1 MSRNFIRKVPLIL
14 FGICLIL
21 SNTTRG
27 QSLRILN
34 LEEAILMGIAHSKAL
49 QSDSINLQLADSKII
64 QGKNTQLPQVS
75 LSSSFIRISDNI
87 TPFKVS
93 FPTGDVVLNPQIL
106 NQSYNSLQARQLIF
120 AGGKVRYGNEILAF
134 DKQAIYFDMQRN
146 RADISYTIATLWYN
160 LFSVKQSKK
169 IVQASTELLENQRK
183 DAENLVNQGIL
194 LANDLLKIALAITNL
209 QSNLSDIDN
218 TEVLLKYNLC
228 ILTGLDIK
236 SNFDIPD
243 TLPAA
248 EQQQGGLDQYLEK
261 ALKNRAELKGLS
273 IRKEQAFM
281 GAKISKSNYLPTI
294 SAGGSINYNQPEQ
307 RVFPNQ
313 EKLTGT
319 WNIGVFFSWNLTDLY
334 TNKEKLQESKLA
346 ISKIN
351 SAIDQAKEGIQ
362 IEVNTDYNNY
372 LQAKRKIEIAN
383 KAIEQATENFRVEQN
398 KFQTQTTTSTD
409 FLNANTLLL
418 QAKLNLT
425 TATANAALAYQKLL
439 KSIN

>member
-1 MSRNFIRKVPLIL
+1 MNRNFIRKIPLIL
-14 FGICLIL
+14 FGICLIF
-21 SNTTRG
+21 SNITKA

-93 FPTGDVVLNPQIL
+93 FPTGDVALNPQIL

-134 DKQAIYFDMQRN
+134 DKQAIYFDIQRN
-146 RADISYTIATLWYN
+146 KADVSYTIATLWYN

-169 IVQASTELLENQRK
+169 IVQASAELLENQRK

-209 QSNLSDIDN
+209 QSNLSDLDN
-218 TEVLLKYNLC
+218 TEILLKYNLC
-228 ILTGLDIK
+228 ILTGLDTK
-236 SNFDIPD
+236 NNFDIPD

-248 EQQQGGLDQYLEK
+248 VQQQDGLDQYLEK

-273 IRKEQAFM
+273 IRREQAFM

-319 WNIGVFFSWNLTDLY
+319 WNVGVFFSWNLTDLY

-351 SAIDQAKEGIQ
+351 SAIAQAKEGIQ